1 LTDRTPEGEP
11 MDHDRDP
18 DKQPSDVSRWILGV
32 ENSSDETDLP
42 KGFPPLDALAEW
54 ARNNDGFGEDVSL
67 VLLDR
72 IGSSAVELDKAS
84 RRAAQ
89 VQLAFEINAAW
100 LDKWKAAAENHA
112 RDLDLARQSEEA
124 KEEEL
129 HELRATIATLRT
141 DVARADEENHRLRL
155 TLKACEAEVE
165 TARNFLE
172 QERQKADR
180 LAERA
185 DRALKAR
192 ASFEE
197 KLVALRD
204 LREAELAARRLGL
217 DV

>member
-1 LTDRTPEGEP
+1 

-89 VQLAFEINAAW
+89 VQLAFEINAAS

>member
-1 LTDRTPEGEP
+1 MTDRTPEGEP

>member
-1 LTDRTPEGEP
+1 MTDRTPEGEP

-89 VQLAFEINAAW
+89 VQLAFEINAAS